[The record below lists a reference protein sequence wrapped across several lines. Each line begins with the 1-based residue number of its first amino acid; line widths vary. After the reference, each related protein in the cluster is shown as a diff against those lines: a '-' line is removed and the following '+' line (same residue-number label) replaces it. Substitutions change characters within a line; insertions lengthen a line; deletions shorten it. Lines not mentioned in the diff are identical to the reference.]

1 MMLQGLK
8 NCFDTA
14 VKQFEHHITFL
25 LKLSS
30 FTFFAVA
37 IVTSQYFYHL
47 QFLWNVQLN
56 LFFIL
61 WSQIDM

>member
-47 QFLWNVQLN
+47 QFL
-56 LFFIL
+56 
-61 WSQIDM
+61 